1 MPKGS
6 VPRRESKKAK
16 KNSAKKQVGLSV
28 SEFASVEPEVIK
40 KRRKPRRDEEI
51 SNF

>member
-16 KNSAKKQVGLSV
+16 KNSAKKQGGLSV
-28 SEFASVEPEVIK
+28 SEFASAEPEVIK
-40 KRRKPRRDEEI
+40 KRRKSRNDDEA
-51 SNF
+51 NF